1 MVADMHRLERAAR
14 LAMGPL
20 QDAAPE
26 VVPPQPA
33 FGAAQR
39 FAVLTAAAIALAA
52 AVALLVF

>member
-1 MVADMHRLERAAR
+1 MHRLERAAR